1 MKSRIARE
9 VVLATQSPWR
19 KPRIPTHPTATSIL
33 KKKTPGWADALMALR
48 SSADQA
54 ERAADGFST
63 FRAPLPEHATEITG
77 LISDFYAISS
87 SLSSLDDLSKDPR
100 YRRSWALVHPDVEL
114 LRSSL
119 KYTID
124 DILEFFNRL
133 DGGHASSDTYQR
145 TWLSI
150 ERFFWNE
157 AQYSLGTRLAKYK
170 GFLRD
175 LVDSVRE

>member
-1 MKSRIARE
+1 
-9 VVLATQSPWR
+9 
-19 KPRIPTHPTATSIL
+19 
-33 KKKTPGWADALMALR
+33 MALR
-48 SSADQA
+48 MSAEQA

-77 LISDFYAISS
+77 LISDLYAISS

-119 KYTID
+119 NYTIE
-124 DILEFFNRL
+124 DILDFFKRL
-133 DGGHASSDTYQR
+133 NGGHVTHDTYQR

-150 ERFFWNE
+150 DRFFWNE

-170 GFLRD
+170 SFLRE
-175 LVDSVRE
+175 LADSVR